1 MGATAAA
8 AQAIVTSRAGDAAS
22 PPAREPQGNLGGRRV
37 LLDCAGLFRSCFRSL
52 RAVRNGRQAQTEGPA
67 PTELRQPPALSAR
80 ESRGSARNEGPGDAS
95 RPVRARTFSPAP
107 ATASVLRSPPLP
119 GEPPEGS
126 KVGARAGVVDTGT
139 AAVERDTGLTEL
151 PWLTHRQ
158 NVERLDVNRLLAGP
172 KPLHVAAQQW
182 DALRNAFRRVV
193 RIETDI
199 READALL
206 QRSRTD
212 TLSEAESQR
221 LREIVDRYRQGAMNG
236 HAEFLRA
243 TLSLLRK
250 VGGFETADRTAA
262 ANLEARFNDVR
273 GHYRDQTWEG
283 PGKVVKLVLPLG
295 GGKEIE
301 VESRVVP
308 CEAWRSYFPGGY
320 HSQGPRSFTNFL
332 THVPGLGHTTATN
345 ASGEVIYSGLCH
357 DLVSKQCVSA
367 EALAQFD
374 FLIGG
379 SGELL
384 MDALRNLPTNEHIS
398 EELGVNVGAEIDRLL
413 SGREEPDSNALTNR
427 ILRTGV
433 AHKMVTEVAL
443 AALVTDPPKL
453 QKALE
458 GEQVGVNLCWLVDLT
473 EPPGT
478 VGAKINSLYMFGQS
492 SVLAEKSPLELS
504 VRGPD
509 GQLRTVNVDL
519 KIRTFIYDPYNQCGQ
534 LANLHAIVKD
544 SWVELL
550 GSQQSGELG
559 GDVLA
564 KTNAMAVR
572 AQELHNEIATID
584 RESTTVAVGRDAAVP
599 VSPGAG
605 EIRAGLESELR
616 LLEKNRGALLRLGK
630 EQKAMATNG
639 LFLVPLIERTSDNT
653 VFDFYM
659 ETISR
664 LALICHLMGE
674 TPVLSKSGGEG
685 VKHLDVAVKFLAT
698 VADSGEG
705 SLPPLIPDEEW
716 LQCHQ
721 GFLVQVAPQAKSL
734 VNFKALGTQHLM
746 ATGVPGL

>member
-8 AQAIVTSRAGDAAS
+8 AQAIVTSQAGDAAS
-22 PPAREPQGNLGGRRV
+22 PPARAPQGNLGGRRV
-37 LLDCAGLFRSCFRSL
+37 LLDCAGLFRSCFRFL
-52 RAVRNGRQAQTEGPA
+52 RAERNGRQAQTEGPA
-67 PTELRQPPALSAR
+67 PTELRQRTALSAR
-80 ESRGSARNEGPGDAS
+80 ESRGSAQDEGPGDAS
-95 RPVRARTFSPAP
+95 RQVRARTFSPAP
-107 ATASVLRSPPLP
+107 ATASVLQSPPLH

-126 KVGARAGVVDTGT
+126 EVGARAGVVDTGT

-158 NVERLDVNRLLAGP
+158 NDERLQVNKLLAGT
-172 KPLHVAAQQW
+172 KPLHVTAQQW
-182 DALRNAFRRVV
+182 GELRNALERVV

-212 TLSEAESQR
+212 PLSEAESQR
-221 LREIVDRYRQGAMNG
+221 LREIVDLYRQGAMNG
-236 HAEFLRA
+236 GYKELLRA
-243 TLSLLRK
+243 TFTPLRM

-262 ANLEARFNDVR
+262 VNLEARLRDVL
-273 GHYRDQTWEG
+273 GHFREETWEG

-295 GGKEIE
+295 KGKEIE

-308 CEAWRSYFPGGY
+308 GEAWRSYFPGGY

-345 ASGEVIYSGLCH
+345 ARGEVIYSGLCH
-357 DLVSKQCVSA
+357 DLVSKQCLSA
-367 EALAQFD
+367 ETLTRFER
-374 FLIGG
+374 LTGR
-379 SGELL
+379 SGEVLK
-384 MDALRNLPTNEHIS
+384 DALRNLPTNEHIS
-398 EELGVNVGAEIDRLL
+398 EQLRVNVGAEIDRLL
-413 SGREEPDSNALTNR
+413 AGRSEPSSNALTNS

-433 AHKMVTEVAL
+433 AHKMATEVAL

-453 QKALE
+453 QKALA
-458 GEQVGVNLCWLVDLT
+458 GERVGVNLCWLVDLT
-473 EPPGT
+473 EPSDI
-478 VGAKINSLYMFGQS
+478 GAEINSLNILGQS
-492 SVLAEKSPLELS
+492 SALAEKSPLELS

-519 KIRTFIYDPYNQCGQ
+519 KIRMFIYDPCDQSGQ
-534 LANLHAIVKD
+534 AANLHAIVKG

-550 GSQQSGELG
+550 GPLQSRELG
-559 GDVLA
+559 GDVLV
-564 KTNAMAVR
+564 KTEAMAVR
-572 AQELHNEIATID
+572 ARELRNEIAMID
-584 RESTTVAVGRDAAVP
+584 RESSTVAVGRVAAVP

-616 LLEKNRGALLRLGK
+616 LLEKNRDVLLRLGK
-630 EQKAMATNG
+630 QQKALATNG
-639 LFLVPLIERTSDNT
+639 EFLVPLIERTSDGK
-653 VFDFYM
+653 VIALYV
-659 ETISR
+659 ETMSQ

-705 SLPPLIPDEEW
+705 SLPPLIPDEDW
-716 LQCHQ
+716 LQCHKD
-721 GFLVQVAPQAKSL
+721 FSDQVAPQAKSL
-734 VNFKALGTQHLM
+734 VNIKALGMQHLM
-746 ATGVPGL
+746 VGAVAGL